1 MQQEIRFVVWGEP
14 QGKGRPKFSRHGN
27 YVTARTPEKT
37 AVYENLV
44 QMEYQR
50 QCGDVRFSDTD
61 SLQMDIT
68 AFYTIPASASRKRR
82 KMMVDGEIRPTKKP
96 DADNI
101 MKVVADSLNQVA
113 YGDDKQIVE
122 ARFRKWYAE
131 QPRVEVCIRS
141 MEG

>member
-1 MQQEIRFVVWGEP
+1 MSSRKQHTAGDGWKSWMQRWRKGEKRVQQEIRFVVWGEP

-27 YVTARTPEKT
+27 YVRARTPEKT

-68 AFYTIPASASRKRR
+68 AFYTIPASVSRNCLLYTSRC
-82 KMMVDGEIRPTKKP
+82 V
-96 DADNI
+96 
-101 MKVVADSLNQVA
+101 
-113 YGDDKQIVE
+113 
-122 ARFRKWYAE
+122 
-131 QPRVEVCIRS
+131 
-141 MEG
+141 